1 MDMIVALVDMGSNT
15 VRMNVYDCESKQ
27 PVMLFSTKSN
37 TGLIGYVVDG
47 KMSVKGIKAA
57 INVILE
63 FKDIVSHFRVD
74 KFIVFAT
81 ASLRNIQNTK
91 QAMEIIEK
99 EADVKIDLIS
109 GEDEARLDFI
119 GATRLIQMDHGML
132 IDIGGGSTELVT
144 FENKKIIDAVSI
156 PIGSLSLYRKCVS
169 RLLPDKKEIKI
180 LQKTID
186 DEMNK
191 VKHIFKKDYFLVC
204 GVGGTLRAGRKLN
217 QVLFDRADTENDIE
231 AAELKK
237 LLKIISTND
246 RNAID
251 IILQN
256 VSDRVHTII
265 PGLMILN
272 EAVKRSKGQLITV
285 SDYGVRE
292 GYLFSRVLEDIR

>member
-1 MDMIVALVDMGSNT
+1 MEMIVALVDMGSNT
-15 VRMNVYDCESKQ
+15 VRMNVYECKNHQ
-27 PVMLFSTKSN
+27 PELLFSTKNN

-63 FKDIVSHFRVD
+63 FKSIVNHFKVD
-74 KFIVFAT
+74 EFLVFAT
-81 ASLRNIQNTK
+81 ASLRNIDNTK
-91 QAMEIIEK
+91 QAIEIIEK
-99 EADVKIDLIS
+99 EAEVKIDLIS

-119 GATRLIQMDHGML
+119 GATRLIPMDHGML

-144 FENKKIIDAVSI
+144 FENKKIVDAVSI

-169 RLLPDKKEIKI
+169 QLLPDKKEKKL
-180 LQKTID
+180 LQKTIN
-186 DEMNK
+186 DEMDK

-217 QVLFDRADTENDIE
+217 QVIFDRADTDNDIE
-231 AAELKK
+231 TVELKK
-237 LLKIISTND
+237 LLKIISAND
-246 RNAID
+246 RNALD

-256 VSDRVHTII
+256 ASDRIHTII
-265 PGLMILN
+265 PGLMILS
-272 EAVKRSKGQLITV
+272 EAVKRSGGQLITV

-292 GYLFSRVLEDIR
+292 GYLFSRVLEEA